1 MAVYKEITCAS
12 ACNKLKRKI
21 PYGWDLNIY
30 RGCEHECRYCYAM
43 YSNQYLGS
51 GDYFEEIYVKTNIA
65 EQLEKELSSP
75 NWKREVVNIGGVTDS
90 YQPAELIYQQMP
102 EILKLLIRYKT
113 PCIISTKSDLILRDY
128 DLIAELAEITYV
140 NVAATITC
148 MDEGTRKKIEPNG
161 AESIKRF
168 QMLKE
173 FSKTNA
179 STGLHFMPIIPYLTD
194 SRQNVD
200 ALYQMA
206 KESQVGYVL
215 PGTLYL
221 RGKTRNVFF
230 DFISKEFPDLYEP
243 LQALYQTG
251 GAPKTYK
258 NQLYQMVNELKEK
271 YGLSSSY
278 SKLMKEKMNQ
288 PQYTQISLFD
298 L

>member
-1 MAVYKEITCAS
+1 MAVYREITCAS

-51 GDYFEEIYVKTNIA
+51 GDYFKDIYVKTNIVR
-65 EQLEKELSSP
+65 ELEKELSAP
-75 NWKREVVNIGGVTDS
+75 GWKREVINIGGVTDS
-90 YQPAELIYQQMP
+90 YQPAESIYQLMP
-102 EILKLLIRYKT
+102 DILKLMIRYQT

-148 MDEGTRKKIEPNG
+148 MDEGIRKKIEPNG
-161 AESIKRF
+161 AESRKRF

-194 SRQNVD
+194 SRENVD
-200 ALYQMA
+200 ELYHMA

-230 DFISKEFPDLYEP
+230 DFISREYPDLYQP

-251 GAPKTYK
+251 GAPKAYK
-258 NQLYQMVNELKEK
+258 NQLYQMVNELKET
-271 YGLSSSY
+271 YGLSGSY
-278 SKLMKEKMNQ
+278 SKLMKEKLNR
-288 PQYTQISLFD
+288 PQYTQMTLFD

>member
-43 YSNQYLGS
+43 YSNEYLGS

-90 YQPAELIYQQMP
+90 YQPAESIYKQMP
-102 EILKLLIRYKT
+102 DILKLMIRYKT

-128 DLIAELAEITYV
+128 DLIAELAGITYV

-148 MDEGTRKKIEPNG
+148 MDEGIRKKIEPNG
-161 AESIKRF
+161 AESVKRF

-200 ALYQMA
+200 ALYQLA
-206 KESQVGYVL
+206 KESEVGYVL

-230 DFISKEFPDLYEP
+230 DFISKEYPNLYEP
-243 LQALYQTG
+243 LKTLYQTG

-271 YGLSSSY
+271 YGLSGSY

-288 PQYTQISLFD
+288 PQYTQLSLFD